1 MQFERFMPTRSI
13 RARLILLAGIGL
25 LLLLALSVYAVA
37 VQKRQMMSDRQE
49 RLRTVV
55 EIGRGI
61 VDVYSA
67 RAVAGEISQEEAQR
81 QALQAIS
88 KIRFEGDNYLF
99 ITSTDSRMLAH
110 PNQTLIGKDMSET
123 RDPNGFRVIHE
134 VSQAAQRGRGEFVPY
149 LWPKAGQSAA
159 VPKLSLA
166 SLHPEWQW
174 VVGSGIYIDDVEVA
188 LGAVIRQIAAG
199 VVVGLLALIACAM
212 WVTRSIVRPVREA
225 VSVANALAE
234 GDLTASV
241 TAQGHDE
248 IAQLMTAL
256 DRMTHRLSEVIGQV
270 RAASDNLSNAS
281 GQVNSAAQMLSQGAS
296 EQAAAVEETCAGMEQ
311 MSASIERTAENA
323 QRTDTIAKSAA
334 AQAGEGGVSVTQTVE
349 AMRTIAERISII
361 DEIAYQTNLLALNA
375 AIEAARAGG
384 HGKGFA
390 VVAAEVRKLA
400 ERSQT
405 AAVEIGEVCRNSVQL
420 AESAG
425 QALGT
430 MVPQIRQTSELIQ
443 AISVASREQSQ
454 GVQQIDEAIENL
466 NQATQQNA
474 SAAEELAATAEQ
486 VGRQAEDLQ
495 SLVRFFKV

>member
-1 MQFERFMPTRSI
+1 MQFDRFLPARSI

-25 LLLLALSVYAVA
+25 SLMLVLSVFAIV
-37 VQKRQMMSDRQE
+37 VQQRQMMADRQD

-61 VDVYSA
+61 VDFYSA
-67 RAVAGEISQEEAQR
+67 RAAAGEMTQDDARREALR
-81 QALQAIS
+81 AVS
-88 KIRFEGDNYLF
+88 SVRFEGDNYLF
-99 ITSTDSRMLAH
+99 VTTTDSRMLAH

-134 VSQAAQRGRGEFVPY
+134 LSQAAQRGRGEFVPY

-174 VVGSGIYIDDVEVA
+174 VIGSGVYIDDVDAALAAVVRQIASGVA
-188 LGAVIRQIAAG
+188 LGLAVL
-199 VVVGLLALIACAM
+199 VGCAM
-212 WVTRSIVRPVREA
+212 WVTRSVVRPVREA

-234 GDLTASV
+234 GDLTVSV
-241 TAQGHDE
+241 AARGQDE

-256 DRMTHRLSEVIGQV
+256 DRMTRRFSEVIGEV
-270 RAASDNLSNAS
+270 RSASDNLSNAS
-281 GQVNSAAQMLSQGAS
+281 GQVSSAAQVLSQGAS
-296 EQAAAVEETCAGMEQ
+296 EQAAAVEETSAGMEQ
-311 MSASIERTAENA
+311 MAASIERTAENA
-323 QRTDTIAKSAA
+323 QRTDGIAKSAVL
-334 AQAGEGGVSVTQTVE
+334 QAGDAGASVTRTVE
-349 AMRTIAERISII
+349 AMHTIADRISII

-375 AIEAARAGG
+375 AIEAARAGA

-400 ERSQT
+400 ERSQQ
-405 AAVEIGEVCRNSVQL
+405 AAVEIGEVCRDSVQL

-425 QALGT
+425 QALGA
-430 MVPQIRQTSELIQ
+430 MVPQIRQTSELVQ
-443 AISVASREQSQ
+443 AISIASREQSQ
-454 GVQQIDEAIENL
+454 GVQQIDEAVENL

-474 SAAEELAATAEQ
+474 SAAEQLAATADE